1 MSPIDIEDLEKFGK
15 EVGTVNRASRA
26 SAIVAFL
33 GKNAKAAYTQT
44 EIGKAVGIAST
55 HANQVLRTLCEKGK
69 VVRKTIVHADDKQLI
84 YYGLPKKNDK

>member
-26 SAIVAFL
+26 AAIVAFL
-33 GKNAKAAYTQT
+33 GKNKSAYTQT

-55 HANQVLRTLCEKGK
+55 HANQVLRNLCEKGK
-69 VVRKTIVHADDKQLI
+69 VVRKTITHTDGKQLI
-84 YYGLPKKNDK
+84 YYGLPKKTDK